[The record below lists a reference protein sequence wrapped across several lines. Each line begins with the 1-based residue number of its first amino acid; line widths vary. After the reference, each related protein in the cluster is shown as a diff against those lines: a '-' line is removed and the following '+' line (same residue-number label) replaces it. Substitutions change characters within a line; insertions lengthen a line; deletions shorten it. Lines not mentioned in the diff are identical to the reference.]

1 LRGRI
6 EKGYDVD
13 GVDAMSMEKMKLFF
27 EPKSVALVG
36 ATDRKGTVGQVV
48 LQNLLLAK
56 EKRKVYPV
64 NPNREL
70 ILDMKCYPALA
81 SLPETPD
88 LVIIATAAKTVP
100 EVVAECG
107 KVGIKAIIIIS
118 AGFKEAGGEGKARE
132 DSILALASQ
141 YGIKIIGPNCL
152 GLIRP
157 STNLNATFTT
167 RMPKPGHITFLS
179 QSGALGS
186 AVLDWAMSRDIGF
199 SSFVSLGSMLDV
211 DFGDLID
218 YFGEDPETKS
228 IIIYLES
235 LGASL
240 RNTRKF
246 MSAARGFART
256 KPIIVMKPG
265 RFQESIKAAKSH
277 TGAMVGE
284 DLYYQAVFDRA
295 GAVRVEE
302 IEELFNCASILNTTK
317 LPKERNLA
325 IITNAGGP
333 AVLATDALIGR
344 GGELAQLG
352 KETITTLNEFLPAYW
367 SKSNPIDI
375 LGDADPG
382 RFAKT
387 IDVTL
392 RAPGVNGAVII
403 YTPQGTAR
411 HTDTA
416 KAIIK
421 CARTASKPILAS
433 IMGSEEVAEA
443 RRLLYENNVPTYEF
457 PEDAIKTYLYMYQ
470 HFRNLGELYET
481 PEDLPLD
488 AAPPRNYLK
497 ILTRHRLEAGK
508 TLLNEEDSKKFLST
522 YGVSVTMPHLAKSA
536 EDAVRAASTI
546 GYPVAMKIV
555 SPDISHKSDVGGVR
569 LNITSANELEKA
581 FVQMIDNVRKCQP
594 DARIEGVS
602 IQKMIGSFDYE
613 LIIGGKK
620 DPILGPVIMFGLG
633 GTEAEFFKDVAVGL
647 PPLNQALARR
657 VLERTKTYRILA
669 QGFRNKPPVNLRL
682 LEETL
687 VRVSNL
693 IIDFPEIKELDIN
706 PLVISD
712 DTVIALDARII
723 LDEEAAQQKAEEYS
737 HLVISPYPTK
747 YIQPWR
753 CRDGRSVLFRPIR
766 PEDEPLER
774 ELIAGLSEESSR
786 FRFFYIIKEITHEML
801 SRFCNIDYDR
811 EMAIIAEYTSNGK
824 QRNVGVGRL
833 IIEPGRETG
842 EFAIVVADDFQGT
855 GLGLKLLDTLLAVAQ
870 DKGLSSIYG
879 IVLNNNLKMIALAK
893 KLGFTLERLTDEE
906 SRVTLEL

>member
-1 LRGRI
+1 M
-6 EKGYDVD
+6 D
-13 GVDAMSMEKMKLFF
+13 MEKVRLFF

-36 ATDRKGTVGQVV
+36 ATDRKDTVGRIV
-48 LQNLLLAK
+48 LGNLLLAQDG
-56 EKRKVYPV
+56 RKVYPV

-70 ILDMKCYPALA
+70 VFDMKCYPDLT

-107 KVGIKAIIIIS
+107 KSSVKAVIIIS
-118 AGFKEAGGEGKARE
+118 AGFKEAGEEGKARE
-132 DSILALASQ
+132 DRILTLASK

-152 GLIRP
+152 GVIRP
-157 STNLNATFTT
+157 SANLNATFAT
-167 RMPKPGHITFLS
+167 RMPKPGRIAFLS

-186 AVLDWAMSRDIGF
+186 AVLDWAVSKDIGF
-199 SSFVSLGSMLDV
+199 SAFVSLGSMLDI

-218 YFGEDPETKS
+218 YFGEDPESKS

-235 LGASL
+235 LGSSL
-240 RNTRKF
+240 WNTRKF

-256 KPIIVMKPG
+256 KPIIVIKPG
-265 RFQESIKAAKSH
+265 KFQESIKAARSH

-302 IEELFNCASILNTTK
+302 IEDLFNCASILNTAH
-317 LPKERNLA
+317 LPRERNLA

-333 AVLATDALIGR
+333 AVLATDALVSR
-344 GGELAQLG
+344 GGELAQLS
-352 KETITTLNEFLPAYW
+352 KKTIAALNEFLPAYW

-375 LGDADPG
+375 LGDADPQ
-382 RFAKT
+382 RF
-387 IDVTL
+387 VQTL
-392 RAPGVNGAVII
+392 KVALKDPKINGAVII

-411 HTDTA
+411 PTDTA
-416 KAIIK
+416 RAIIEYAK
-421 CARTASKPILAS
+421 TAGKPILTS

-443 RRLLYENNVPTYEF
+443 RQLLYENNVPTYEF
-457 PEDAIKTYLYMYQ
+457 PEEAIKTYLYMYQ
-470 HFRNLGELYET
+470 YSRNLEELYET

-488 AAPPRNYLK
+488 AAPPTNYLK
-497 ILTRHRLEAGK
+497 VLTRHRIKEGK
-508 TLLNEEDSKKFLST
+508 TLLSEEDSKKFLSI
-522 YGVSVTMPHLAKSA
+522 YGVSVTTPHFTKSV
-536 EDAVRAASTI
+536 EGAVSAASNI
-546 GYPVAMKIV
+546 GYPVVMKIT

-569 LNITSANELEKA
+569 LNISSANELEKA
-581 FVQMIDNVRKCQP
+581 FADMMESVRKYKP
-594 DARIEGVS
+594 DARVDGVS
-602 IQKMIGSFDYE
+602 IQKMITSFDYE
-613 LIIGGKK
+613 LIIGSKK

-633 GTEAEFFKDVAVGL
+633 GTEAEFFNDVAVGL

-657 VLERTKTYRILA
+657 VLERTRTYKILS
-669 QGFRNKPPVNLRL
+669 QGFRHKPPVNLRL

-687 VRVSNL
+687 VRISNL
-693 IIDFPEIKELDIN
+693 IIDFPKIKELDIN

-712 DTVIALDARII
+712 GTAIALDARII
-723 LDEEAAQQKAEEYS
+723 LDEEAVQKRTGGYS

-753 CRDGRSVLFRPIR
+753 CKDGRSVLLRPIR
-766 PEDEPLER
+766 PEDELLER
-774 ELIAGLSEESSR
+774 ELIAGLSKESSR

-824 QRNVGVGRL
+824 RRNVGVGRL
-833 IIEPGRETG
+833 IPEPGRETG
-842 EFAIVVADDFQGT
+842 EFAIVVADDFQGN
-855 GLGLKLLDTLLAVAQ
+855 GLGLKLLDNLIGVAQ
-870 DKGLSSIYG
+870 DKELRSIYG
-879 IVLNNNLKMIALAK
+879 IVLNNNRKMIGLAK
-893 KLGFTLERLTDEE
+893 KFGFTTRRLSDEE